1 MCRLQTHLH
10 FRMIV
15 TERSLPLHCTA
26 IDSDRDHK
34 LIFRI
39 LASWLAYALLSPFYH
54 VMNFG
59 FRLCQYFSHE
69 IRDDVERYNPSAG
82 LCL

>member
-1 MCRLQTHLH
+1 MSVTFEFTLSND
-10 FRMIV
+10 F
-15 TERSLPLHCTA
+15 TERNLPLHCTA

-54 VMNFG
+54 VKKLLFLDHEI
-59 FRLCQYFSHE
+59 RDDE

-82 LCL
+82 SCL